1 MKDILTV
8 TEHQEIFVAKKRN
21 LNNNTISEEDR
32 ELLFDIVHRDR
43 DNKNRYVVSNTGRNR
58 LKVNS
63 IVGSISLKTGLTIE
77 ILPKFAK
84 NSLDEDSIK
93 KHRKMLI
100 NILRVSKEKNFISS
114 NSQNSKVLADEMP
127 LLHYVIELFS
137 EELLSVLRSAVYANY
152 NTKIEN
158 SSHVRGTILV
168 SKTIQNNIIDKSK
181 VYVSYNQHSANNLL
195 MQIFR
200 TLAKMLLNDKNLSYK
215 SNQNLHEVYLL
226 LDNVEIIKIQKYDF
240 KKITFNRLNDK
251 FETLFTQAEFIFNQ
265 YMPFTSSIN
274 STPFWS
280 ILFDMNYLFEKF
292 CTFLFRKSN
301 IEIKEQSIVNCF
313 KINNNKDNTMVSAKP
328 EFIIQNNKK
337 TINVIDAKWK
347 MLDKE
352 KSLYG
357 LNAQNFWQ
365 LFSYMNLINQDK
377 EIKGYF
383 IVPKY
388 GDSFKDKIIF
398 TPIKNGNK
406 SINILSVD
414 FSLGFEE
421 LINKYSFEMIDD
433 ELTLI
438 EKVVVE
444 EPVIEEKKIEISN
457 LEFDNKKEFQFNLET
472 FIQELEK
479 LHNNRNLI
487 QKIST
492 SKQDN
497 KFKHIFYLKEKYNT
511 NSKTFKLALKANIE
525 RKSWSFDD
533 LNLIRIPS
541 NIKILKKVNDLSFRT
556 NKIISLPNELFQ
568 LNKLEFLDLSNNNI
582 RNLPED
588 IKELKNLIEL
598 DIYANIG
605 IKLYNIVELKSLK
618 LLVVDKHI
626 IENNIEIIKEIQ
638 KNKIKIQD
646 SDKNDLT
653 NFIDSILAIQKD
665 EKENEEDIETIINL
679 TLENYEECSDENKL
693 DFCELSSVD
702 FSLLDEE
709 LVRRLCYEKNKDI
722 PAQILYKNTT
732 PLRFIV
738 LISTLYF
745 NDKNFREKEILEKE
759 KTLNSKQ
766 YTDLIS
772 SLNNNTIIR
781 YIENNFLSINDE
793 ILFGLAMNNMPN
805 MIKIREKISDNTD
818 NLELLDELSK
828 NENDYQ
834 VLYNIIMKS
843 SINEIVK
850 NKVIDDKYTIY
861 SLKTLSRIARYKQY
875 YKKEDE
881 TSIIHKLAINYNLSE
896 ETKDYLFDT
905 YQDDDRLLMKLKE
918 RTSYGINPK
927 LKTKIEEKLSTYYSN
942 SYKYKNEEPF
952 NSDLKMSLSGI
963 NRKKGYKI

>member
-8 TEHQEIFVAKKRN
+8 SEHQEIFVAKERN

-43 DNKNRYVVSNTGRNR
+43 DNKNRYVVSNKGRNK

-84 NSLDEDSIK
+84 NSLDEESIK

-114 NSQNSKVLADEMP
+114 SSQNSKVLADEMP

-137 EELLSVLRSAVYANY
+137 EELLSVLRSGVYANY
-152 NTKIEN
+152 NKKIEN
-158 SSHVRGTILV
+158 SSHIRGTILV
-168 SKTIQNNIIDKSK
+168 SKTIQNNLIDKSK
-181 VYVSYNQHSANNLL
+181 VYISYNQHSSNNLL

-200 TLAKMLLNDKNLSYK
+200 TLAKILLDDKNLSYRAK
-215 SNQNLHEVYLL
+215 QNLHEIYLL
-226 LDNVEIIKIQKYDF
+226 LDSVDIIKIQKYDF

-251 FETLFTQAEFIFNQ
+251 FEILFTQAEFIFNQ
-265 YMPFTSSIN
+265 YMPFSSTIN

-292 CTFLFRKSN
+292 CAFLFRKSN
-301 IEIKEQSIVNCF
+301 IEIEEQSIINCF
-313 KINNNKDNTMVSAKP
+313 KIDNNQDNTMVSAKP
-328 EFIIQNNKK
+328 DFIIQNNTE
-337 TINVIDAKWK
+337 TINVVDAKWK

-352 KSLYG
+352 ETLYG

-388 GDSFKDKIIF
+388 GNSFEDEISFI
-398 TPIKNGNK
+398 PIKEGNK

-414 FSLGFEE
+414 FSLDFEE
-421 LINKYSFEMIDD
+421 LVNKYSFEMIDN
-433 ELTLI
+433 ELKLC

-444 EPVIEEKKIEISN
+444 EPIIEDVKIEEEEIEVEDNKIEISN
-457 LEFDNKKEFQFNLET
+457 LELDNKKEFQFNLET

-479 LHNNRNLI
+479 LHNKKKLI
-487 QKIST
+487 KKISGRQ
-492 SKQDN
+492 QDN
-497 KFKHIFYLKEKYNT
+497 KFKHIFYLKEKYNDFELT
-511 NSKTFKLALKANIE
+511 IKENLDKKLWNFENL
-525 RKSWSFDD
+525 D
-533 LNLIRIPS
+533 LIKIPS
-541 NIKILKKVNDLSFRT
+541 NINKLKKVNDLSFKN
-556 NKIISLPNELFQ
+556 NKIVNLPNELFQ
-568 LNKLEFLDLSNNNI
+568 LDKLEFLDLSDNNI
-582 RNLPED
+582 LSLPVK

-598 DIYANIG
+598 DIYSNVG
-605 IKLYNIVELKSLK
+605 IKLSNILELKSLE
-618 LLVVDKHI
+618 LIIVDNNI
-626 IENNIEIIKEIQ
+626 IKDNIEIIKELQ
-638 KNKIKIQD
+638 KNEVKIQD
-646 SDKNDLT
+646 SNKNDLT
-653 NFIDSILAIQKD
+653 DFINSIFDVQKD
-665 EKENEEDIETIINL
+665 EEDIETIINL
-679 TLENYEECSDENKL
+679 TLENYEEFDDEKKL
-693 DFCELSSVD
+693 DFCILTNVD

-709 LVRRLCYEKNKDI
+709 LVTRLCYEKNKDI
-722 PAQILYKNTT
+722 PAQILYKDTT
-732 PLRFIV
+732 PLKFIV
-738 LISTLYF
+738 LISSLYF
-745 NDKNFREKEILEKE
+745 DDKAFREKEILEKE

-781 YIENNFLSINDE
+781 YIENNFSYIDDE
-793 ILFGLAMNNMPN
+793 ILFGLAMNNIPN
-805 MIKIREKISDNTD
+805 MIRIREKISEYTD

-828 NENDYQ
+828 NENDCQ

-843 SINEIVK
+843 TQSTIVK
-850 NKVIDDKYTIY
+850 NRVIRNKNTIY

-881 TSIIHKLAINYNLSE
+881 TCLIYKVAINYNLSE
-896 ETKDYLFDT
+896 ETKEYLFDT
-905 YQDDDRLLMKLKE
+905 YEDDDILLMKLDE
-918 RTSYGINPK
+918 STSYNLNSELKNK
-927 LKTKIEEKLSTYYSN
+927 LKEKLSGYSN
-942 SYKYKNEEPF
+942 NYEDKDEEPF
-952 NSDLKMSLSGI
+952 NQM
-963 NRKKGYKI
+963 KIK